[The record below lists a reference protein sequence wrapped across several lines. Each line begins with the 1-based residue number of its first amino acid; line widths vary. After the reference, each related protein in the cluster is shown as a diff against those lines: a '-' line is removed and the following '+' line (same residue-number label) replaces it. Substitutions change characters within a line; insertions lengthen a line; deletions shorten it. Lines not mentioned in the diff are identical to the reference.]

1 VSLRGNWTEA
11 DIQALTVRKAEAL
24 KQNAERAKD
33 QQVIDWCDAR
43 LRARP
48 APKQKPKRAKE
59 I

>member
-1 VSLRGNWTEA
+1 MSLRGNWTEA

-48 APKQKPKRAKE
+48 APKQKPKR
-59 I
+59 

>member
-1 VSLRGNWTEA
+1 MSLRGNWTEA
-11 DIQALTVRKAEAL
+11 DVQALTVRKAEAL

-43 LRARP
+43 LRAQP
-48 APKQKPKRAKE
+48 APKKKVRRAKE

>member
-1 VSLRGNWTEA
+1 MSLRGNWTEA

-24 KQNAERAKD
+24 KQNAERAQD

-48 APKQKPKRAKE
+48 APKQKPKR
-59 I
+59 